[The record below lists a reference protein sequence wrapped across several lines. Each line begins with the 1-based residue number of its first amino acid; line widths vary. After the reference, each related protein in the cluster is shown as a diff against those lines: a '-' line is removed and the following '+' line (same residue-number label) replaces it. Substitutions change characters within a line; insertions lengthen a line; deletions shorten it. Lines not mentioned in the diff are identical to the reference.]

1 MRRLLRSDSSALYLD
16 LILLSDFLPLP
27 HRQLRRRTSCRSLG
41 TNWTRTFERENESSV
56 PFATRSRLFGAAT
69 RSCAKTR
76 QRSRNQVAAVTIIV
90 TDNIILNYY

>member
-1 MRRLLRSDSSALYLD
+1 MKRLLRSDSSALYLV

-27 HRQLRRRTSCRSLG
+27 HRQLRRRTSCKSLG

-56 PFATRSRLFGAAT
+56 PFATLSRLFGAAT

-76 QRSRNQVAAVTIIV
+76 QRSRNQVAPVTIIV